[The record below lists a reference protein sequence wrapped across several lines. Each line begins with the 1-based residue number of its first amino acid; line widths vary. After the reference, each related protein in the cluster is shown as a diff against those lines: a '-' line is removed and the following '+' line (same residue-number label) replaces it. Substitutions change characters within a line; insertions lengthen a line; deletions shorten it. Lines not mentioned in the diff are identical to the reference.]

1 MILRNPID
9 YILYMICYSIKV
21 TKHGG
26 INSEKLNQT
35 SGMKPL
41 TATYILTAELLLDLP
56 LIAELLLDLL
66 LDVEQPLPDLLL

>member
-1 MILRNPID
+1 M
-9 YILYMICYSIKV
+9 

-26 INSEKLNQT
+26 INSEKLKQT
-35 SGMKPL
+35 KPL